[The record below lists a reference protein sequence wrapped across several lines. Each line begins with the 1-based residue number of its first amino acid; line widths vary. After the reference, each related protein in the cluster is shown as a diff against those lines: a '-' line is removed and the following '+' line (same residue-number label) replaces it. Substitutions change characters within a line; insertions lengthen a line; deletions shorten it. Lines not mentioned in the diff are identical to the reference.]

1 MLKERLTPINSFAYG
16 LISRGRNLIDVFS
29 AGRHQG
35 VIGSDQCRR
44 GGTVS
49 AKNIIGLET

>member
-29 AGRHQG
+29 AGRHRG

-49 AKNIIGLET
+49 AKNITGLET